1 MLATLLGKQQLSE
14 GSSKFTELI
23 AVNYSLSAPLLSL
36 AKISPV
42 PYSAFVQVDHQES
55 GLIHVVHSVITGP
68 R

>member
-1 MLATLLGKQQLSE
+1 MLAALLGKQQLSE

-23 AVNYSLSAPLLSL
+23 AVNYSFCALSL

-42 PYSAFVQVDHQES
+42 PYSAFVQVDHQGS
-55 GLIHVVHSVITGP
+55 GLIHVVRSVVTGP